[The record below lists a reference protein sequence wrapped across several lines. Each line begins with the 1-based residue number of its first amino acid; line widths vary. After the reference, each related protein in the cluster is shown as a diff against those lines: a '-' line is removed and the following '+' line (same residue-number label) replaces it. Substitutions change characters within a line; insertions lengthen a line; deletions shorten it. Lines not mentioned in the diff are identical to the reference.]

1 MRVEPIS
8 CYRPRPE
15 KAAEFA
21 SLPYD
26 VFDRGQARAY
36 VEAHPGS
43 FLAIDRPETA
53 FAPEQDMYA
62 PEVYAK
68 AAELIRQA
76 AQDGTI
82 LKDETP
88 CYYIYRLEQDGRAQ
102 TGVVCACAVEEYLN
116 GTIKRHENTRRDK
129 ERDRIEHIRA
139 TGAQTGPIFLT
150 YRDEYAL
157 DVLVGL
163 ASTAQPL
170 YDFTDEEGVRQTV
183 WRVARESA
191 VEAIR
196 ETFSLVPCAYIA
208 DGHHRAASAVAV
220 SKERRE
226 AAGPDAPEA
235 PFDLFLAVLFPSSQL
250 SVLAYNRVVA
260 DSNGLDEQGLVDALE
275 AAGFAVGE
283 AQAEPIEPTS
293 RGTFGMF
300 FEGAW
305 RRLAFEARDQ
315 LPKDDP
321 VAALDASILQ
331 ERVLAPILGIDDPRE
346 DPRIT
351 FVGGIAGTSELERR
365 AGDEGVAFSLYPTS
379 VDELMAVS
387 DAGLLMPPKSTWF
400 EPKLRSGLFIRRI

>member
-8 CYRPRPE
+8 CFRPRPE

-26 VFDRGQARAY
+26 VFDREQARAY
-36 VEAHPGS
+36 VDAHPGS

-62 PEVYAK
+62 PEVYTK
-68 AAELIRQA
+68 AAELIRKA
-76 AQDGTI
+76 AQNGTI
-82 LKDETP
+82 LKDEVP

-116 GTIKRHENTRRDK
+116 GTIRRHENTRRDK

-163 ASTAQPL
+163 ATTAQPL
-170 YDFTDEEGVRQTV
+170 YDFTDDEGVRQTV

-196 ETFSLVPCAYIA
+196 ETFALVPCAYIA

-220 SKERRE
+220 SRERRE
-226 AAGPDAPEA
+226 AAGQDAPEA

-260 DSNGLDEQGLVDALE
+260 DSNGLDGKGLTEALE
-275 AAGFAVGE
+275 AAGFSVGE
-283 AQAEPIEPTS
+283 VQAKPIEPAS
-293 RGTFGMF
+293 RGSFGMF
-300 FEGAW
+300 FKGVW
-305 RRLAFEARDQ
+305 RTLTFEARDQ

-331 ERVLAPILGIDDPRE
+331 ERVLAPILGIGDPRE

-351 FVGGIAGTSELERR
+351 FVGGIAGAGELERR
-365 AGDEGVAFSLYPTS
+365 AASEGVAFSLYPTS